1 MGKKLEKSGWLR
13 SAKHTG
19 SLFRVVKLCLQRNGT
34 GNVPGCTVSLQR
46 FCQEVFVILP
56 MAQDTD
62 TGLTA
67 GCPPPKATSVCCQ
80 VCRLPALTVCPF
92 SSPHPAKKVL
102 LHQQGQLREEQIMG
116 AVLSPSSCWGQSQE
130 GRIHPGLP
138 ASRALGDDVVPVT
151 KGFSHK
157 DYKLTTLNQAKYC
170 LF

>member
-34 GNVPGCTVSLQR
+34 GNVPGCTVSLQP

-67 GCPPPKATSVCCQ
+67 GCPPPRPPRFAARSVSCQ
-80 VCRLPALTVCPF
+80 RSQFVLFQVLTLQKRCF
-92 SSPHPAKKVL
+92 FINRDSYGRSSL
-102 LHQQGQLREEQIMG
+102 
-116 AVLSPSSCWGQSQE
+116 WGQCSPPLLAGDSPRRAGSIQ
-130 GRIHPGLP
+130 GCQLQGLWGMMW
-138 ASRALGDDVVPVT
+138 SL
-151 KGFSHK
+151 
-157 DYKLTTLNQAKYC
+157 
-170 LF
+170 

>member
-34 GNVPGCTVSLQR
+34 GNVPGCTVSLQP

-67 GCPPPKATSVCCQ
+67 GCPPPQ
-80 VCRLPALTVCPF
+80 GHLGLLPGLSAASAHSLSF
-92 SSPHPAKKVL
+92 FKSSPCKKGASSSTGTATGGADHGGSALPLFL
-102 LHQQGQLREEQIMG
+102 LGTVPGGQD
-116 AVLSPSSCWGQSQE
+116 P
-130 GRIHPGLP
+130 
-138 ASRALGDDVVPVT
+138 SRAASF
-151 KGFSHK
+151 KGSGGWCGPC
-157 DYKLTTLNQAKYC
+157 N
-170 LF
+170 